1 MRARFKLDEEVIYL
15 INVTGTKQ
23 ILERCRI
30 NGVQR
35 FIFASSVAVIFTDEE
50 LHDADELTPYPH
62 PSKVNY
68 FCQFSIPYNEF
79 LKN

>member
-1 MRARFKLDEEVIYL
+1 MKFTIVINVKFKLDKEMIYL

-23 ILERCRI
+23 VLERCRI

-62 PSKVNY
+62 PSKVNN
-68 FCQFSIPYNEF
+68 FN
-79 LKN
+79 